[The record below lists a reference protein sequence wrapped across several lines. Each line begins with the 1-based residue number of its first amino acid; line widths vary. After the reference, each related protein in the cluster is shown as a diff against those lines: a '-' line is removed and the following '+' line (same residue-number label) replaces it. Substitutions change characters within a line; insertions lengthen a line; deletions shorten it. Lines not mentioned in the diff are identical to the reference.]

1 MIKISENKI
10 EKIGESLKRAGMLN
24 TEPLAVYGSDKIPD
38 GAVPICSIDRC
49 IAKSILKSSVDNDIP
64 ALYMGKDTAKG
75 CCPAALTYL
84 GFIKPPKFIKY
95 IVSTGNEKFFGGKS
109 EYLKANP
116 EIVEEFL
123 ESLGEIK
130 KLNKYI
136 VIQKCQ
142 DVEED
147 VDIKS
152 VLCFGKG
159 EQIRN
164 LTSLI
169 HFRTTNPFHTV
180 SMPMG
185 PACATFITYP
195 ARLAEKTPEDMVFVG
210 PVDPT
215 GNNWFPEDHMAMG
228 IPIDIAIK
236 MDEDLEK
243 SFIIK
248 RPDVAYPKVRYEIK
262 K

>member
-1 MIKISENKI
+1 
-10 EKIGESLKRAGMLN
+10 MLN
-24 TEPLAVYGSDKIPD
+24 TEPLAVYGSEEIPE

-49 IAKSILKSSVDNDIP
+49 IAKGIVKASVDDEMP
-64 ALYMGKDTAKG
+64 ALYMGRATAKG

-109 EYLKANP
+109 EYLKATP
-116 EIVEEFL
+116 EIVEGFL
-123 ESLGEIK
+123 ESIGEIK
-130 KLNKYI
+130 QLNKYI
-136 VIQKCQ
+136 VIQKCR
-142 DVEED
+142 DIKAD
-147 VDIKS
+147 VDIES
-152 VLCFGKG
+152 VLCFGIG

-169 HFRTTNPFHTV
+169 HFRTTNPFNSV

-185 PACATFITYP
+185 PACATFVTYP
-195 ARLAEKTPEDMVFVG
+195 ARLAGKTPEDMVFVG
-210 PVDPT
+210 PVDRT
-215 GNNWFPEDHMAMG
+215 GNNWFPEDQMAIG
-228 IPIDIAIK
+228 IPIKIAMK

-248 RPDVAYPKVRYEIK
+248 RPDVAYPKVRCEIK

>member
-1 MIKISENKI
+1 VIKISENKI

-169 HFRTTNPFHTV
+169 HFRTTNPFNSV

-185 PACATFITYP
+185 PACATFVTYP
-195 ARLAEKTPEDMVFVG
+195 ARLAGKLLQI
-210 PVDPT
+210 
-215 GNNWFPEDHMAMG
+215 WY
-228 IPIDIAIK
+228 
-236 MDEDLEK
+236 L
-243 SFIIK
+243 
-248 RPDVAYPKVRYEIK
+248 
-262 K
+262 